1 MKELLQLVERETY
14 SYLPIYCSFC
24 GQSVYKEDNISTEL
38 CQHVLFIATDD
49 GFMHLA
55 TRARVQLEKQGYQF
69 TEDENSITMTMT
81 MIMTMTMTNEVKNT
95 LYDTFDSL
103 TDKLHFTDGVK
114 IACYMGAPGFYG
126 FYIGFAPTDEE

>member
-69 TEDENSITMTMT
+69 TEDENSITMT
-81 MIMTMTMTNEVKNT
+81 NELKNT
-95 LYDTFDSL
+95 LDDTFDSL

>member
-14 SYLPIYCSFC
+14 SYLPIYCSIC

-69 TEDENSITMTMT
+69 TEDENSITMT
-81 MIMTMTMTNEVKNT
+81 NELKNT
-95 LYDTFDSL
+95 LDDTFDSL

>member
-69 TEDENSITMTMT
+69 TENESSITMT
-81 MIMTMTMTNEVKNT
+81 NELKNT
-95 LYDTFDSL
+95 LDDTFDSL

-114 IACYMGAPGFYG
+114 IACYTGAPGFYG
-126 FYIGFAPTDEE
+126 FYIGFAPTDDE

>member
-69 TEDENSITMTMT
+69 TEDENSITMT
-81 MIMTMTMTNEVKNT
+81 NELKNT
-95 LYDTFDSL
+95 LDDTFDSL

-114 IACYMGAPGFYG
+114 IACYTGAPGFYG
-126 FYIGFAPTDEE
+126 FYIGFAPTDDE

>member
-69 TEDENSITMTMT
+69 TEDENSITMT
-81 MIMTMTMTNEVKNT
+81 NELKNT
-95 LYDTFDSL
+95 LDDTFDSL

-126 FYIGFAPTDEE
+126 FYIGFAPTDDE

>member
-1 MKELLQLVERETY
+1 MSKLLQRVERADY
-14 SYLPIYCSFC
+14 AHLPIYCNFC
-24 GQSVYKEDNISTEL
+24 GQSVYKEDNISAKPCE
-38 CQHVLFIATDD
+38 HVLFIATDD

-55 TRARVQLEKQGYQF
+55 KRARVQLEKQGYQF

-81 MIMTMTMTNEVKNT
+81 NEVKNT
-95 LYDTFDSL
+95 LDDTFDSL

-114 IACYMGAPGFYG
+114 IACYMGAPSFYG

>member
-1 MKELLQLVERETY
+1 MKELLQRVERETY

-69 TEDENSITMTMT
+69 TEDENSITMT
-81 MIMTMTMTNEVKNT
+81 NELKNT
-95 LYDTFDSL
+95 LDDTFDSL

-114 IACYMGAPGFYG
+114 IACYTGAPGFYG

>member
-1 MKELLQLVERETY
+1 MSKLLQRVERADY
-14 SYLPIYCSFC
+14 AHLPIYCNFC

-69 TEDENSITMTMT
+69 TEDENSIT
-81 MIMTMTMTNEVKNT
+81 ITNELKNT
-95 LYDTFDSL
+95 LDDTFDSL

-114 IACYMGAPGFYG
+114 IACYTGAPGFYG
-126 FYIGFAPTDEE
+126 FYIGFAPTDDE

>member
-69 TEDENSITMTMT
+69 TEDENSITMT
-81 MIMTMTMTNEVKNT
+81 NELKNT
-95 LYDTFDSL
+95 LDDTFDSL

-114 IACYMGAPGFYG
+114 IACYTGAPGFYG